1 MFDAASR
8 HHYRSMSADDRS
20 ARGADEGFV
29 GVLYALGAFGIWGL
43 TPVYFK
49 AVAHVPAIEVVA
61 HRIVWALPLLWAALL
76 WRRRLHLLLQELCN
90 PRHLMFYGAT
100 ALLVSTN
107 WLIFI
112 WAIHNDRLLEASLG
126 YYINPLVNVLLGV
139 LFLRERLNARQLL
152 AVALAGIGVLN
163 LIAGYGSFPWI
174 ALALALTFG
183 LYGLLRKKAATEA
196 MLGLTVETLLLAPL
210 ASLFLADL
218 AWRGSGAFG
227 QQDVPTDALLV
238 FAGVIT
244 VVPLVCFLQAAN
256 RLHLSTVGVM
266 QYLAPTLNFLL
277 AVAVYREPFT
287 PTHAITFGCI
297 WVALAIYTFDA
308 FRVRRTAGRA

>member
-1 MFDAASR
+1 
-8 HHYRSMSADDRS
+8 MSADDRS
-20 ARGADEGFV
+20 ARGGDEGLV
-29 GVLYALGAFGIWGL
+29 GVLYALAAFGMWGL
-43 TPVYFK
+43 IPVYFK
-49 AVAHVPAIEVVA
+49 AVAHVSAIEVVA

-76 WRRRLHLLLQELCN
+76 WRRRLRLLPQELRN
-90 PRHLMFYGAT
+90 PRRLVLYGAT

-112 WAIHNDRLLEASLG
+112 WAIHHDRLLEASLG

-139 LFLRERLNARQLL
+139 LFLRERLNARRVF
-152 AVALAGIGVLN
+152 AVALAAIGVLN
-163 LIAGYGSFPWI
+163 LVVGYGSFPWI

-196 MLGLTVETLLLAPL
+196 MLGLAVETLLLAPL
-210 ASLFLADL
+210 ALLFLADL

-227 QQDVPTDALLV
+227 QHGVPTDALLV

-256 RLHLSTVGVM
+256 RLHLSTVGLM

-287 PTHAITFGCI
+287 PAHGITFGCI
-297 WVALAIYTFDA
+297 WAALALYTFDA
-308 FRVRRTAGRA
+308 LHVRRSAGRT